1 MYTFKIIGWPEIQN
15 LLNKPGFEEN
25 SQLVN
30 QDNLVEIYG
39 PSAYFVFEGWLE
51 GLDKQ
56 EEEEFEYEFIVETEL
71 TVVEAANFSV
81 WAKNYEEAKEKALDD
96 LASESAEY
104 WDSWDIKRE
113 LTGRQRVLSEEGDV
127 IKGWD

>member
-1 MYTFKIIGWPEIQN
+1 MYTFKIIEWPEIQS
-15 LLNKPGFEEN
+15 LMDKPGFEEN

-39 PSAYFVFEGWLE
+39 PNAYFVFEGWLE
-51 GLDKQ
+51 EVHK

-81 WAKNYEEAKEKALDD
+81 WAKNYEEAKEKAIEEINNGNVVFL
-96 LASESAEY
+96 
-104 WDSWDIKRE
+104 DSWDVNREPTGKQRIFSEDNKTIIK
-113 LTGRQRVLSEEGDV
+113 DW
-127 IKGWD
+127 K